1 MTRFY
6 HALAVVYAFG
16 AVHGSELSADPLG
29 REEST
34 EVISEGRVL
43 NAVGMGL
50 KHTLLVEL
58 NGNLF
63 ICEVEGS
70 ELYSRS
76 KAKIE
81 RRCFKESE

>member
-1 MTRFY
+1 MICCGVFQ
-6 HALAVVYAFG
+6 
-16 AVHGSELSADPLG
+16 
-29 REEST
+29 
-34 EVISEGRVL
+34 
-43 NAVGMGL
+43 L
-50 KHTLLVEL
+50 KHTLLIEL

-81 RRCFKESE
+81 RRCFKEGE

>member
-1 MTRFY
+1 MIRLL
-6 HALAVVYAFG
+6 HALSVAFVLG
-16 AVHGSELSADPLG
+16 AFQGSQLLADPLG
-29 REEST
+29 REDST
-34 EVISEGRVL
+34 RVISEGRVL
-43 NAVGMGL
+43 NAVGRGL
-50 KHTLLVEL
+50 KHTLLIKL